1 MTNESIWDKVDSI
14 EKRFEN
20 RLDKSNVKF
29 NTLNPVWDNEREDA
43 LNVFEMI
50 DELIRLNLD
59 CSNLI
64 DDNTEYVA
72 EINQIHKENEQLKSR
87 VEYLERKIDRERTS
101 YQKQHEKWEEEI
113 QKENEQ
119 LKSKNRGLQSELQIF
134 KEDATHSNLQ
144 INKLADENEQL
155 KKDATTLIYA
165 NQDYR
170 QQNQNLQKQLDYI
183 QNSIT
188 NAIKHQKTELGQ
200 KALQEIIADYNEWM
214 LGHKDAKE

>member
-1 MTNESIWDKVDSI
+1 MGVARMTNESIWEKVDSV

-29 NTLNPVWDNEREDA
+29 NTLNPVWDTEKEDA

-50 DELIRLNLD
+50 DELNYLND
-59 CSNLI
+59 CCNNLI

-72 EINQIHKENEQLKSR
+72 EINQMHK
-87 VEYLERKIDRERTS
+87 
-101 YQKQHEKWEEEI
+101 
-113 QKENEQ
+113 
-119 LKSKNRGLQSELQIF
+119 
-134 KEDATHSNLQ
+134 
-144 INKLADENEQL
+144 ENEQL

-200 KALQEIIADYNEWM
+200 KALREIIEDYNEWL
-214 LGHKDAKE
+214 LGHKELQE